1 MLAAVIILFEFILFK
16 IKAAAMCPYN
26 FFCNAVKFK
35 FAAIFTKKTFSNI
48 KNNADPQNV
57 LDVANAIKG
66 ILAEET
72 GDCFLTESSVL
83 SE

>member
-1 MLAAVIILFEFILFK
+1 MAVNKKLNTTTMSIE
-16 IKAAAMCPYN
+16 
-26 FFCNAVKFK
+26 VKSREEK
-35 FAAIFTKKTFSNI
+35 MGDPIFTKKTFSNI